1 MAKVYTII
9 INGYP
14 RAGKDLFAEYL
25 RAAWNG
31 PSAAIST
38 VDTAKEIAKKYT
50 GWNGGKGPKS
60 RQFLSDLKSL
70 LDEYAGV
77 SLRDVSQCWRKVYE
91 RAKETELDG
100 LLIVH
105 CREARQ
111 IEMLRSILCARDVY
125 VVFLENDKA
134 KELALR
140 DQTNDSDRKVEE
152 TQFDLLVKNNSSKSV
167 LRREANKLVKRLEER

>member
-1 MAKVYTII
+1 MAKVHTVI

-38 VDTAKEIAKKYT
+38 VDTAKEIAKKYA

-70 LDEYAGV
+70 LDGYASI
-77 SLRDVSQCWRKVYE
+77 SLKDVSQCWAKVYE

-105 CREARQ
+105 CREAKQ
-111 IEMLRSILCARDVY
+111 IETLKN
-125 VVFLENDKA
+125 VFSAHIIFLKNNKA
-134 KELALR
+134 KESALR

-152 TQFDLLVKNNSSKSV
+152 TQFDFLVENDSSKGA
-167 LRREANKLVKRLEER
+167 LRREANKLVKRLEEE

>member
-1 MAKVYTII
+1 MVKVYTII

-38 VDTAKEIAKKYT
+38 VDTAKEIAEKYA
-50 GWNGGKGPKS
+50 GWNGGKDPKS
-60 RQFLSDLKSL
+60 RQLLSDLKSL
-70 LDEYAGV
+70 LDGYANI
-77 SLRDVSQCWRKVYE
+77 SLSDVSQCWCKVYK

-111 IEMLRSILCARDVY
+111 IEMLRSILGARNVY
-125 VVFLENDKA
+125 VVFLENDNA

-152 TQFDLLVKNNSSKSV
+152 TQFDFLVKNNSSKSV
-167 LRREANKLVKRLEER
+167 LRRKANRLAKRLEER